1 MQDNNLGLQFK
12 EFLEKIMNKTIINV
26 TIGFRG
32 LSQRI
37 INEGLNFKD

>member
-1 MQDNNLGLQFK
+1 MQDNNLRLQFK
-12 EFLEKIMNKTIINV
+12 GFLEKIMNKTIINV